1 MRNLLRKLERE
12 LAAER
17 TELAVL
23 PPVNELL
30 SRWEE
35 ALCQNR
41 ATPDTLSFALRSIK
55 PGFCLTTVPRALNY
69 LDTCRGKTVLPN
81 KETLVDILV
90 HGSLGNP
97 FTGAREVPRSW

>member
-1 MRNLLRKLERE
+1 MRNLLRRLERE
-12 LAAER
+12 LIAER

-23 PPVNELL
+23 PPVNDLL

-55 PGFCLTTVPRALNY
+55 PWFCLTTVPRALNY
-69 LDTCRGKTVLPN
+69 LDRHRSSRSLPN
-81 KETLVDILV
+81 KELLVDILV
-90 HGSLGNP
+90 YGAPANP
-97 FTGAREVPRSW
+97 FSRAP

>member
-1 MRNLLRKLERE
+1 MRHLLRRLERG
-12 LAAER
+12 LVAER

-23 PPVNELL
+23 PPVNDLL

-55 PGFCLTTVPRALNY
+55 PGFCLTTVPRALNF
-69 LDTCRGKTVLPN
+69 LDTCSGRRVLPN
-81 KETLVDILV
+81 KEALVDILV
-90 HGSLGNP
+90 YGSVGNP
-97 FTGAREVPRSW
+97 FTSAREVPRSW